1 MLTGRCI
8 SSDGNSTG
16 TNAETIGSSLD
27 RLDSTAFCWS
37 RNMTSNHQRLNGE
50 MGKKVEKGASAR
62 IPDWSKTGISRCVE
76 EVPHLTAE
84 YMQMRRRED
93 HSVSA
98 NSMGDRETTGRVDVV
113 VEIGRA
119 SCRERV

>member
-1 MLTGRCI
+1 
-8 SSDGNSTG
+8 
-16 TNAETIGSSLD
+16 
-27 RLDSTAFCWS
+27 
-37 RNMTSNHQRLNGE
+37 

-113 VEIGRA
+113 VVVVELLRWWQITTKMMVLSMNYQEKIRGKDWMNIFKDLQSIDRIA
-119 SCRERV
+119 IIRNDS